1 MNLTSVISVSLIL
14 FTVIDII
21 GTLPIIIDMK
31 KQGTIINPFSATI
44 AAATIMISFLFFGPT
59 ILGFLGI
66 EIGSFA
72 MAGSLILFLIGLEM
86 ILGIRFFR
94 DKHEDGSSGSIVP
107 LAFPLLA
114 GVGTLTTLLALKIE
128 HSSYNIIAGI
138 LVNLFIIYIIL
149 RSTDWLGKKL
159 PPAALNTLRKVFGI
173 ILIAIAIQMVRDNI

>member
-1 MNLTSVISVSLIL
+1 MNITSVISVSLIL

-31 KQGTIINPFSATI
+31 KQGTIINAFSATF
-44 AAATIMISFLFFGPT
+44 AAAIIMVSFLFFGPAM
-59 ILGFLGI
+59 LGFLGI

-114 GVGTLTTLLALKIE
+114 GVGTLTTLLSLKIE
-128 HSSYNIIAGI
+128 HSSSNIIAGI
-138 LVNLFIIYIIL
+138 MINLFIIYIIL
-149 RSTDWLGKKL
+149 SSTDWLGKKL

>member
-1 MNLTSVISVSLIL
+1 MNVTSVISVSLIL

-31 KQGTIINPFSATI
+31 KKGTVIDALPATT
-44 AAATIMISFLFFGPT
+44 AAAIIMISFLFFGPAF
-59 ILGFLGI
+59 LGFLGI

-94 DKHEDGSSGSIVP
+94 DKHEDGASGSIVP

-114 GVGTLTTLLALKIE
+114 GVGTLTTLLSLKIE
-128 HSSYNIIAGI
+128 HNSYNIIAGI
-138 LVNLFIIYIIL
+138 LINLFIIYIIL
-149 RSTDWLGKKL
+149 NSTDWLGKKL

-173 ILIAIAIQMVRDNI
+173 ILIAIAIQMVRDNL